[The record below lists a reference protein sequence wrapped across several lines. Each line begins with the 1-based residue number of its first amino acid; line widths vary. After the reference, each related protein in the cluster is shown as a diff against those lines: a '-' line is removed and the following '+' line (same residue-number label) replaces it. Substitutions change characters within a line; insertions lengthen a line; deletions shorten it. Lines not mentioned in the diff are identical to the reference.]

1 MTVRRLLHR
10 FPLRRDVACN
20 VSTGL
25 LMVILGTG
33 VPAAD
38 LTLRY
43 DQPAKAWTE
52 ALPIG
57 NGRMGGMVF
66 GGITNERVQFNEQ
79 TLWLGDELAMGSYQP
94 FGDLFIDLPH
104 GAGTD
109 YERTLDLATAVHRV
123 TYTAGGIRFTR
134 EAFASFPDRVLVMRL
149 TADQP
154 GALTGRVRLTDRHG
168 ASMGRQECRPSGSL
182 TIRAAGRLTNG
193 LLYEAQA
200 QVVAASGRL
209 EAASNAVAFADA
221 DAIMIAMAA
230 GTSFANDPMKNWR
243 GPHPHDAVTGRRTAA
258 AAKPYAELLGAHV
271 ADHRGLFDRVTL
283 QLGAPAADR
292 RSTAARLAA
301 YKDGGADPG
310 LEALLFQYGRYL
322 LIASSR
328 PGGLPANLQGVWNDD
343 LKPAWYSGYTCN
355 INLQMN
361 YWLAELTG
369 LSECHEPVFDWV
381 RNMAVVYKRTQDERV
396 KSPGRGWS
404 NYSTTNPM
412 GGTSRWGV
420 HRPNS
425 AWLAQH
431 FWLRYAF
438 TGDLKFL
445 RDVAY
450 PTMKEIVEFW
460 EDRLV
465 EGPTGTLITPD
476 GWSPEHGPVKKGDK
490 IVLAEGDRTPHP
502 GVSYDQQIVW
512 DLFNNYVEAA
522 AALGVDAEYAAK
534 VAAMRDRLLGPKVG
548 RWGQLQEWMEDVDD
562 PQDKHRHTSH
572 LFALH
577 PGRQIS
583 PLTTPEWAAA
593 AKVTLNARG
602 DVSTGWS
609 TAWKINF
616 WARLYD
622 GDRAHKLVRQLFAKC
637 ILSNLFDSHPPFQ
650 IDGNFGYTSGVA
662 EMLVQSHMGTE
673 GVGFQVSGPD
683 TRHPTPKNLLHLLPA
698 LPAAWPAGRVTGLR
712 ARGGFAVDIE
722 WRDGRLVRAEI
733 KSLLGRPA
741 RVRYGAEER
750 ELLVPAGQ
758 SFTWEHKP

>member
-1 MTVRRLLHR
+1 MNR
-10 FPLRRDVACN
+10 PSLRRDAACN

-25 LMVILGTG
+25 MIYLLFSPPGAT
-33 VPAAD
+33 AAD

-43 DQPAKAWTE
+43 HEPAKQWTE

-66 GGITNERVQFNEQ
+66 GGVTNERVQFNEQ
-79 TLWLGDELAMGSYQP
+79 TLWLGDEQAMGSYQP
-94 FGDLFIDLPH
+94 FGDLFIDLQH
-104 GAGTD
+104 GPATG
-109 YERTLDLATAVHRV
+109 YERSLDLQQAVHR
-123 TYTAGGIRFTR
+123 TAYTADGVRYVR
-134 EAFASFPDRVLVMRL
+134 EAFASFPDRVLVLRL
-149 TADQP
+149 TADRP
-154 GALTGRVRLTDRHG
+154 GALSGAIRLTDQHK
-168 ASMGRQECRPSGSL
+168 AA
-182 TIRAAGRLTNG
+182 IRAAGGVITSAGRLTNG

-200 QVVAASGRL
+200 CVLPEGGRVT
-209 EAASNAVAFADA
+209 AVSNAITFRGADA
-221 DAIMIAMAA
+221 LTVLLAA

-243 GPHPHDAVTGRRTAA
+243 GPHPHEAVTRQLQAA
-258 AAKPYAELLGAHV
+258 AGRPVGQLRAAHV
-271 ADHRGLFDRVTL
+271 ADHRTLFDRAAL
-283 QLGAPAADR
+283 ELGPPRDDA

-301 YKDGGADPG
+301 YQKGGADPG

-328 PGGLPANLQGVWNDD
+328 PGGLPANLQGVWNAD

-369 LSECHEPVFDWV
+369 LSECHAPMFDWV
-381 RNMAVVYKRTQDERV
+381 RNLAVVCKRTEDERIRT
-396 KSPGRGWS
+396 PTGRGWS
-404 NYSTTNPM
+404 SYSTHNPM
-412 GGTSRWGV
+412 GGSSRWGV
-420 HRPNS
+420 HRPQS
-425 AWLAQH
+425 AWLVQH
-431 FWLRYAF
+431 LWLHYAF
-438 TGDLKFL
+438 TGDRDFL
-445 RDVAY
+445 RATAY
-450 PTMKEIVEFW
+450 PAIKEVVEFW

-465 EGPTGTLITPD
+465 EGPGGTLITPD

-490 IVLAEGDRTPHP
+490 IVLTEGDRTPHP

-512 DLFNNYVEAA
+512 DLFQNYVEAA
-522 AALGVDAEYAAK
+522 AALGVDAEYAKK

-583 PLTTPEWAAA
+583 PLTTPEWAKA

-616 WARLYD
+616 WARLHD
-622 GDRAHKLVRQLFAKC
+622 GDRAHQLIRQLFAKC

-650 IDGNFGYTSGVA
+650 IDGNFGYVSGVA
-662 EMLVQSHMGTE
+662 EMLLQSHSSAE
-673 GVGFQVSGPD
+673 GRMPNAESAALG
-683 TRHPTPKNLLHLLPA
+683 TRHSAFIIHLLPA
-698 LPAAWPAGRVTGLR
+698 LPAAWPEGRVTGLR
-712 ARGGFAVDIE
+712 ARGGFVVDVE
-722 WRDGRLVRAEI
+722 WSGGQLRRAQV
-733 KSLLGRPA
+733 KSLLGNPC
-741 RVRYGAEER
+741 RVRWGAEVR
-750 ELLVPAGQ
+750 DVQPAAGEV
-758 SFTWEHKP
+758 FTWENKP